1 MFVKD
6 VQKKDSQ
13 NAVIIQVLELKIF
26 INVPSQDI

>member
-6 VQKKDSQ
+6 VQKKTVKI
-13 NAVIIQVLELKIF
+13 AVIIQVLELKIF

>member
-6 VQKKDSQ
+6 AQKKDSQ

-26 INVPSQDI
+26 INMPSQDI